1 MLNNQSLL
9 KTSEVFESI
18 QGEGPFAGTPC
29 IFIRLATCNL
39 KCSWCDT
46 KYTWDWE
53 NYDMEREIKNFS
65 ICEVAQQITLMEK
78 KHIVITGGEPLL
90 QQNHIVVLLK
100 LLKSKI
106 QNENI
111 SKNYFIEIETNGTIM
126 PSKDIIEL
134 VDQWNIS
141 PKTNNSLN
149 KQQGI
154 DLDRLYEKSLSFYK
168 DLRGSTFKF
177 VVDKPEDLSEI
188 DQILKKFA
196 IPKDKVMLMP
206 QGTTREN
213 ISQKTKWI
221 AAYAREN
228 SFALTTR
235 LHVLLWGN
243 QRGK

>member
-1 MLNNQSLL
+1 
-9 KTSEVFESI
+9 
-18 QGEGPFAGTPC
+18 
-29 IFIRLATCNL
+29 
-39 KCSWCDT
+39 
-46 KYTWDWE
+46 
-53 NYDMEREIKNFS
+53 
-65 ICEVAQQITLMEK
+65 
-78 KHIVITGGEPLL
+78 VITGGEPLL

-154 DLDRLYEKSLSFYK
+154 DLDRLYEKSLSFYN